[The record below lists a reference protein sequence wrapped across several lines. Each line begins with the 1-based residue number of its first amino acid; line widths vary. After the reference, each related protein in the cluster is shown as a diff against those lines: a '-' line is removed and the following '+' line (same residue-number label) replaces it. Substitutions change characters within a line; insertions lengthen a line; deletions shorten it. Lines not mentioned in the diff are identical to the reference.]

1 MKFENFK
8 SEIEKIDDNLSVE
21 RYDEDQI
28 AMIGMTLQDR
38 KAGDVEVLIDGVV
51 SVLRISTDDE
61 GNRFLQI
68 KIRVATDS
76 FDTIFK
82 ILNLSKEYMER
93 LDNE

>member
-1 MKFENFK
+1 MKFEDFK

-38 KAGDVEVLIDGVV
+38 KADDVEVLIDGVV

-61 GNRFLQI
+61 GNRFLEI

>member
-1 MKFENFK
+1 MKFEDFK
-8 SEIEKIDDNLSVE
+8 NEIEKIDDNLSVE

-51 SVLRISTDDE
+51 SVLRISTDDD

>member
-8 SEIEKIDDNLSVE
+8 SEIEKIDRNLTVE
-21 RYDEDQI
+21 KYDEDQI

-38 KAGDVEVLIDGVV
+38 KAGDVEVLINGVV
-51 SVLRISTDDE
+51 SVLRISTDDD

>member
-51 SVLRISTDDE
+51 SVLRISTDDD

>member
-1 MKFENFK
+1 MEFENFK

-51 SVLRISTDDE
+51 SVLRISTDDD

>member
-82 ILNLSKEYMER
+82 ILNLSKEDMER

>member
-1 MKFENFK
+1 MKFEDFK
-8 SEIEKIDDNLSVE
+8 NEIEKIDDNLSVE

-51 SVLRISTDDE
+51 SVLRISTDDD

-82 ILNLSKEYMER
+82 ILNLAKEYMEV

>member
-82 ILNLSKEYMER
+82 ILNLSKEYMEA